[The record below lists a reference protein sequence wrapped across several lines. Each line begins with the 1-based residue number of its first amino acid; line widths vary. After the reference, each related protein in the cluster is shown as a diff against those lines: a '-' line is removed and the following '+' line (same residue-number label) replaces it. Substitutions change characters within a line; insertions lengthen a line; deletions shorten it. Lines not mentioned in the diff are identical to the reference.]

1 MTEKTVCVT
10 AAARRIDPSRRHW
23 VQSVHPIITAIVPS
37 MIGWNRVPSRL
48 ETPSQSRLRGKGA
61 PSLRGT
67 ARGDHYVE
75 TRIATPRTAGD
86 RARRLLEELGGLESG
101 EDLRRDL
108 WK

>member
-1 MTEKTVCVT
+1 MRIPPGTETGQ
-10 AAARRIDPSRRHW
+10 RF
-23 VQSVHPIITAIVPS
+23 
-37 MIGWNRVPSRL
+37 
-48 ETPSQSRLRGKGA
+48 RLRGKGA

-75 TRIATPRTAGD
+75 TRIATPRTTD
-86 RARRLLEELGGLESG
+86 RTRRLLEELQGLESG